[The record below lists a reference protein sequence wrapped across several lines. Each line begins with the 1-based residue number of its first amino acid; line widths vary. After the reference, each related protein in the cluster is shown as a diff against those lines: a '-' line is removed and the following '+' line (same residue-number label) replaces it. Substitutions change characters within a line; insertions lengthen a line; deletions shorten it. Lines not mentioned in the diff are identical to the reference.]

1 MSKVY
6 ISDTNIWID
15 FAHANL
21 LAEIFKLPF
30 DFCCTDFVLGEIN
43 DIETHQSLLKLGL
56 IVEKIDERNI
66 AHLYS
71 LMESHNNSSL
81 ADVSCF
87 FLAKQTRIPLLT
99 GDQKLRKQAAAD
111 GLTVYGSLWLLDL
124 LVAHKIINKVRAA
137 QCLELMLENGARFPQ
152 SECQSRIAGWRSVCQ

>member
-21 LAEIFKLPF
+21 LTEIFKLPF
-30 DFCCTDFVLGEIN
+30 DFCCTDFVLEEID
-43 DIETHQSLLKLGL
+43 DIKTRQFLLKSGL
-56 IVEKIDERNI
+56 IVEKIDQDNI
-66 AHLYS
+66 VQLFS
-71 LMESHNNSSL
+71 LMESHNNSSI

-87 FLAKQTRIPLLT
+87 FLAKLTGIPLLT
-99 GDQKLRKQAAAD
+99 GDRKLRKQATVD

-124 LVAHKIINKVRAA
+124 LVTHRIINKVGAA
-137 QCLELMLENGARFPQ
+137 QSLELMLEKGARFPHG
-152 SECQSRIAGWRSVCQ
+152 ECQSRIAGWRSE